1 MLRVSDAMKN
11 DPKGKETAVVQRYQ
25 LEMQNIF
32 KKHKV
37 NPIRAAMMPI
47 VQIPVFLFIFFGLNV
62 AGDYLPDYKT
72 GGDFWFVNLA
82 GSDPYLI
89 MPIVNAATFLMMI
102 EIGADE
108 ASQMDNK
115 ENFKNGMRVLSVAMV
130 PLMYKMAP
138 GLFLYWITT
147 NVLSI
152 GQAGLLKSTAGRQ
165 MFNIP
170 ALPIVPSAT
179 RGVKIANPMKA
190 IASFIE
196 NERAKNSSSTME
208 ILHGIN
214 TDVTSVRNPD
224 SSTTSVLD
232 KNPLKKK

>member
-1 MLRVSDAMKN
+1 MKN
-11 DPKGKETAVVQRYQ
+11 DPRGKESAVVQRYQ
-25 LEMQNIF
+25 LEMQSIF
-32 KKHKV
+32 KKNKV

-89 MPIVNAATFLMMI
+89 LPIVNAATFLMMI

-108 ASQMDNK
+108 ASQMENK
-115 ENFKNGMRVLSVAMV
+115 ENFKNGMRALSVAMV

-152 GQAGLLKSTAGRQ
+152 GQAGLLKSTAGRR
-165 MFNIP
+165 MFNVP
-170 ALPIVPSAT
+170 ALPIVSSAIP
-179 RGVKIANPMKA
+179 GVKIVNPMKS
-190 IASFIE
+190 ISSFIE
-196 NERAKNSSSTME
+196 KERAKNSTSTVE

-214 TDVTSVRNPD
+214 
-224 SSTTSVLD
+224 STTSSMQKSATTVSVLD